1 VILHPAV
8 IANLLA
14 SFVTTFMVVY
24 AAYYAAQILRH
35 WNIRSGDE
43 LQLTL
48 ERKTYLI
55 STLLTYV
62 FGLQLLSLFLYV
74 FTADALCPLFV
85 GAMCAAGTLNVN
97 GFGYPTLVLKIF
109 NFLLAGLW
117 LVLNYADNRGY
128 DYPLIKKKYLLLAF
142 IAPFIV
148 LETMLESAYF
158 LGMQADVITS
168 CCGSLFSSER
178 ETGLGSEIASLPGKP
193 MIWIFYL
200 SMLCTLACGLFF
212 YRKDKGG
219 YLYAGL
225 SVLMFVISLA
235 SIISFISLYIY
246 ELPTHHCPF
255 CIVME
260 EYGYIGYV
268 LYVLLFG
275 AVVSGIGVGALIPFR
290 EVESLKSMLG
300 GFIGK
305 LVLASVILYAAF
317 TVLVTYQILSSNL
330 VMTYEVST

>member
-14 SFVTTFMVVY
+14 SYIASFMVVY
-24 AAYYAAQILRH
+24 AAYYGAQILRR
-35 WNIRSGDE
+35 WDIQSGAE
-43 LQLTL
+43 LQLVL

-74 FTADALCPLFV
+74 FTADTLCPLFV

-97 GFGYPTLVLKIF
+97 GFGYPTLVLKMV

-117 LVLNYADNRGY
+117 LVLNHADNQGY

-142 IAPFIV
+142 IAPFII
-148 LETMLESAYF
+148 LETILESAYF
-158 LGMQADVITS
+158 LDMQADVITS

-178 ETGLGSEIASLPGKP
+178 VTGLGSEIASLPAKP
-193 MIWIFYL
+193 MIWVFYIAM
-200 SMLCTLACGLFF
+200 SITLACGVFF
-212 YRKDKGG
+212 YRKGKGG
-219 YLYAGL
+219 YLYAAL
-225 SVLMFVISLA
+225 SVLMFVISLV
-235 SIISFISLYIY
+235 SIVSFISLYIY

-255 CIVME
+255 CIIMQ
-260 EYGYIGYV
+260 EYHYIGYL
-268 LYVLLFG
+268 LYILLFG
-275 AVVSGIGVGALIPFR
+275 AVVSGIGIGALIPFR
-290 EVESLKSMLG
+290 QVESLHSMLS

-305 LVLASVILYAAF
+305 LALASVVLYAAF
-317 TVLVTYQILSSNL
+317 TVLVTYEIISSNL
-330 VMTYEVST
+330 VMTYEVAS

>member
-1 VILHPAV
+1 MILHPAV

-14 SFVTTFMVVY
+14 SFIATFMVAY
-24 AAYYAAQILRH
+24 AAYYAVQILRH
-35 WNIRSGDE
+35 WDIESGDE
-43 LQLTL
+43 LQLVL

-74 FTADALCPLFV
+74 FTADTLCPLFV

-117 LVLNYADNRGY
+117 LILNYADNQGY

-142 IAPFIV
+142 VAPFII
-148 LETMLESAYF
+148 LETILESAYF
-158 LGMQADVITS
+158 LDLHADVITS

-178 ETGLGSEIASLPGKP
+178 VTGLGSEIASLPAKP
-193 MIWIFYL
+193 MIWVFYI
-200 SMLCTLACGLFF
+200 SMFITLASGGYF
-212 YRKDKGG
+212 YFRRKGG
-219 YLYAGL
+219 YVYSAL
-225 SVLMFVISLA
+225 SVLMFVISLV
-235 SIISFISLYIY
+235 SIVSFISLYIY

-255 CIVME
+255 CIIMQ
-260 EYGYIGYV
+260 EYHYIGYL
-268 LYVLLFG
+268 LYILLFG
-275 AVVSGIGVGALIPFR
+275 AVVSGIGIGALIPFR
-290 EVESLKSMLG
+290 DVESLKSMLG

-305 LVLASVILYAAF
+305 LALASVGLYAAF
-317 TVLVTYQILSSNL
+317 TLLVTYEILSSNL
-330 VMTYEVST
+330 VMTYEVVS